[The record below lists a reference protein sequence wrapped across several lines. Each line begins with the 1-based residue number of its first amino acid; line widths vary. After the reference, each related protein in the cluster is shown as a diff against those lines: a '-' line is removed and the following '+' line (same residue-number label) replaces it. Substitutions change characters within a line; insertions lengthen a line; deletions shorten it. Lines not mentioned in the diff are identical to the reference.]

1 MGYDL
6 SPEIKQHGIMDNTF
20 PTNVLGIYLDCDE
33 YEDPQNDEVP
43 TQPSPDLQNLDR
55 NIVLADYSEF
65 LYSALSNR
73 LLIWPDFTCCYSEH
87 DGHPC
92 YVFGSDSSLRACGP
106 YDCHDYKT
114 FGIISIGAHGIIHR
128 ATDMKRNE
136 MVAIKVTKEYHGS
149 DTGDAH
155 MRWQLWKRSFAAREV
170 AMLDVRIIWTI
181 VVHGT
186 SLMRN
191 IRRCVII
198 PILSNLATSLSH
210 RMANLGSS
218 LIIFPVISRS
228 LFKVRC

>member
-1 MGYDL
+1 
-6 SPEIKQHGIMDNTF
+6 MDNTF
-20 PTNVLGIYLDCDE
+20 PTNVLGFYLDCDE
-33 YEDPQNDEVP
+33 YEDPQNNEGP
-43 TQPSPDLQNLDR
+43 TQPSLGLQNLDR

-65 LYSALSNR
+65 LYSAPSNW
-73 LLIWPDFTCCYSEH
+73 LPIWPDFTCCYSEH

-92 YVFGSDSSLRACGP
+92 YVFDSDPSLRACGP

-114 FGIISIGAHGIIHR
+114 FGVISVGAHGIIHR

-149 DTGDAH
+149 DTGDTH

-170 AMLDVRIIWTI
+170 AMLEVRIIWTI

-198 PILSNLATSLSH
+198 PILSNLATSLNH

-228 LFKVRC
+228 FYKMRR